1 MAFWSII
8 FLASVIP
15 YLILVWAKEGKL
27 ENDQIPS

>member
-15 YLILVWAKEGKL
+15 YIIFVCAKEGKL
-27 ENDQIPS
+27 ENDQISS